1 MKLAPRDN
9 VYLEFALYGGILSV
23 PRSFF
28 MMDEKCK
35 AASDLN
41 GGTLFYY
48 NDQED
53 SIERCCE
60 QLKEYIREEERI
72 NRIRLLPSTS
82 LAIGYYRNFI
92 EQLMNCLQ
100 NRKEIYIG
108 EEKVELAEHPITVNI
123 LIPGDVETDWKKW
136 ERMYAIEKGLKN
148 AMIESVSRPIAFMI
162 DPAKPEQEGRIEII
176 DIPQTVGVAFQAV
189 EMTMKHVVIQSLKW
203 F

>member
-1 MKLAPRDN
+1 
-9 VYLEFALYGGILSV
+9 
-23 PRSFF
+23 
-28 MMDEKCK
+28 
-35 AASDLN
+35 
-41 GGTLFYY
+41 
-48 NDQED
+48 
-53 SIERCCE
+53 
-60 QLKEYIREEERI
+60 
-72 NRIRLLPSTS
+72 
-82 LAIGYYRNFI
+82 
-92 EQLMNCLQ
+92 MNCLQ

-162 DPAKPEQEGRIEII
+162 DPVKLEQEGRIEII